1 MTDYRIAV
9 FPRDGVGPEVSA
21 EAAAVLADGRIRTR
35 DIGGTNSTSEVGEA
49 MRGRLGR

>member
-9 FPRDGVGPEVSA
+9 IPGDGVGPEVSA
-21 EAAAVLADGRIRTR
+21 EAAAVLADGRIRG

-49 MRGRLGR
+49 IRRRMSG